1 MDGVQR
7 SAKDERMREKM
18 DRRNTSYCSHITHR
32 DRAREVVARIR
43 PRRASRAAASRNGPR
58 RAAAWAA
65 PRRRRIEPH
74 LRRQIRI
81 QQPQQGTATPTRAA
95 TPCRPC
101 GAAAAASAAA
111 PTLSDARAA
120 DPKPSSPPTNFLE
133 RSSRATPP
141 WPATALDDKTLRRV
155 PGTAA
160 LITIQQH
167 ANRSQKRR
175 APPGRRPPKAASG
188 APSRGELRE

>member
-1 MDGVQR
+1 
-7 SAKDERMREKM
+7 MREKM

-65 PRRRRIEPH
+65 PRRRRTGRRRPH
-74 LRRQIRI
+74 HPCQTQRL
-81 QQPQQGTATPTRAA
+81 PPATATPTRAA

-101 GAAAAASAAA
+101 GAAAAAFAGA

-120 DPKPSSPPTNFLE
+120 DLKPSSLPANFLE

-155 PGTAA
+155 PGRAA
-160 LITIQQH
+160 PTV
-167 ANRSQKRR
+167 ARRRASPSQKTR
-175 APPGRRPPKAASG
+175 APLLHHPPKAGNA
-188 APSRGELRE
+188 APSPIKLRE